1 MSVTTWNNIR
11 TGKTI
16 RKANLILDLSSG
28 KEDERIWTKFNQYT
42 DNDIVSDYFAEFCSI
57 LCESKTP
64 MRESLFTTLLPE
76 KVPNRKQEISRFL
89 ITMYLS
95 HNESEKA
102 LKAITSYK
110 KEYGNT
116 KEVLVEELEYY
127 NSFDTENTA
136 KIEELIEAI
145 QSFETV

>member
-1 MSVTTWNNIR
+1 MDWNNAR

-16 RKANLILDLSSG
+16 REANLILDLSSG
-28 KEDERIWTKFNQYT
+28 KEDERIWIKFNQYI

-64 MRESLFTTLLPE
+64 MRESLFTMLLPE
-76 KVPNRKQEISRFL
+76 KVPNRKQETSRFL

-95 HNESEKA
+95 HGESEKA
-102 LKAITSYK
+102 LEAIANYK
-110 KEYGNT
+110 KEYGST

-145 QSFETV
+145 QNFEAV